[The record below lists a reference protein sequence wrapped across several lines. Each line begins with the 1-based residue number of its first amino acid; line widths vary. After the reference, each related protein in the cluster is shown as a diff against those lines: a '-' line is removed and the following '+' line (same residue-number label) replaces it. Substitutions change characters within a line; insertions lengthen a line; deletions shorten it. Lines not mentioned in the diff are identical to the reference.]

1 MRNPAKAYDVALRSA
16 FPRSMA
22 DSCGFL
28 PTNRSFLR
36 GSVRLRLWQHVATG
50 GFGKTSRADLATS
63 VYGWLSG
70 GKVRTGAFL
79 KSKNTSTQKGDQYS
93 VRPLVDRPAK
103 PAKQELGSL
112 LGLVAASG

>member
-22 DSCGFL
+22 DSC
-28 PTNRSFLR
+28 
-36 GSVRLRLWQHVATG
+36 
-50 GFGKTSRADLATS
+50 GKTSRADLATS

-79 KSKNTSTQKGDQYS
+79 KTKNTSTQKGDQYS